1 MRPEKFLPLHL
12 LWGTDTGLEGG
23 LYVADGSPGHL
34 PGAPCIAQAVW
45 LGAGAGGRR
54 ELTPVASSSHNS
66 HQGAAA
72 ASTLNAHWVSR
83 QDRRKP
89 LCCWEKLESLQTE
102 EVAAAF

>member
-1 MRPEKFLPLHL
+1 M
-12 LWGTDTGLEGG
+12 
-23 LYVADGSPGHL
+23 ADGSPGHL

-54 ELTPVASSSHNS
+54 ELAPVAISSHNS

-72 ASTLNAHWVSR
+72 AGTLNAHWVSR
-83 QDRRKP
+83 QDCRKP

>member
-1 MRPEKFLPLHL
+1 M
-12 LWGTDTGLEGG
+12 GLGVG
-23 LYVADGSPGHL
+23 LYVSDRSPGHL
-34 PGAPCIAQAVW
+34 PSAPSITQAVW

-54 ELTPVASSSHNS
+54 ELAPVAVSSHNS
-66 HQGAAA
+66 HRGAAA

-89 LCCWEKLESLQTE
+89 LRCWEKLESLQTE